1 MLFYAT
7 CVALEDQGVLLTGA
21 SGCGKSDVALR
32 LIDAGAQLV
41 ADDQVELRVVDGA
54 LTAFAPQ
61 SIAGMFE
68 ARHVGLLRLPYRASA
83 PVALCVALEPMEAVL
98 ERLPEAENIFLLDHP
113 VRHLRLPAYAA
124 STPAKIRAALRYA
137 WIAPHGVD

>member
-7 CVALEDQGVLLTGA
+7 CVALGDQVVLLTGA

-83 PVALCVALEPMEAVL
+83 PVALCVALEPMETIL
-98 ERLPEAENIFLLDHP
+98 ERLPEAENILLLDHP

-124 STPAKIRAALRYA
+124 STPAKIGAALRF
-137 WIAPHGVD
+137 PLVTDLE